1 MLLASR
7 PETMKLTVPTW
18 LTLLR
23 IVMIPVLVVVFYLPY
38 KWTNFAAATVF
49 GLAAITDWLD
59 GWVARRYHQYS
70 AFGAFLDPVADKL
83 MVAVALFL
91 IVQGHPTPWM
101 AFWAAVIVGREIAV
115 SALREWMAEIG
126 QRAKVRVAMVGKIKT
141 TAQMVALLCLL
152 YSVTSGQAD
161 THEIWMGNLTFQVGY
176 WMLAVA
182 ALLTLWSGFQ
192 YLHAAWPSLREDEK
206 AAVQKN
212 PKKGR
217 IPRSQAGIAQLVER
231 NLAKVE
237 VASSSLVS
245 RSNFDC
251 KHHRMFAFNMKS
263 AASASWDFVFQ
274 RGNSSVG
281 RAQPC
286 QG

>member
-1 MLLASR
+1 
-7 PETMKLTVPTW
+7 MKLTVPTW

-38 KWTNFAAATVF
+38 RWTNFASAAIF
-49 GLAAITDWLD
+49 ALASITDWLD
-59 GWVARRYHQYS
+59 GWIARRYHQSS

-126 QRAKVRVAMVGKIKT
+126 QRAKVKVAMIGKIKT

-152 YSVTSGQAD
+152 YSVTPGQVP
-161 THEIWMGNLTFQVGY
+161 TGQIWMGIYLFHVGD

-192 YLHAAWPSLREDEK
+192 YLHAAWPSLRADEQALVQARKK
-206 AAVQKN
+206 A
-212 PKKGR
+212 
-217 IPRSQAGIAQLVER
+217 
-231 NLAKVE
+231 
-237 VASSSLVS
+237 
-245 RSNFDC
+245 D
-251 KHHRMFAFNMKS
+251 
-263 AASASWDFVFQ
+263 
-274 RGNSSVG
+274 GNG
-281 RAQPC
+281 
-286 QG
+286 

>member
-1 MLLASR
+1 
-7 PETMKLTVPTW
+7 MKLTIPTW

-38 KWTNFAAATVF
+38 TWSNFASAAIF

-59 GWVARRYHQYS
+59 GWIARRYHQYS

-126 QRAKVRVAMVGKIKT
+126 QRAKVRVAMIGKIKT

-152 YSVTSGQAD
+152 YSVMPGQVAPGAGM
-161 THEIWMGNLTFQVGY
+161 WMGSFVFHVGD
-176 WMLAVA
+176 WTLAIA
-182 ALLTLWSGFQ
+182 AILTLWSGIQ

-206 AAVQKN
+206 AALRRDAK
-212 PKKGR
+212 
-217 IPRSQAGIAQLVER
+217 
-231 NLAKVE
+231 KVE
-237 VASSSLVS
+237 
-245 RSNFDC
+245 N
-251 KHHRMFAFNMKS
+251 N
-263 AASASWDFVFQ
+263 
-274 RGNSSVG
+274 G
-281 RAQPC
+281 
-286 QG
+286 

>member
-1 MLLASR
+1 
-7 PETMKLTVPTW
+7 MKLTIPTW

-38 KWTNFAAATVF
+38 KWTNFASAAIF
-49 GLAAITDWLD
+49 ALAAITDWLD

-126 QRAKVRVAMVGKIKT
+126 QRAKVRVALIGKIKT

-152 YSVTSGQAD
+152 YSVMPGRIAGD
-161 THEIWMGNLTFQVGY
+161 GIWMGTFAFHVGD
-176 WMLAVA
+176 WMLAIA
-182 ALLTLWSGFQ
+182 AILTLWSGFQ

-206 AAVQKN
+206 AAARGAA
-212 PKKGR
+212 KK
-217 IPRSQAGIAQLVER
+217 AG
-231 NLAKVE
+231 
-237 VASSSLVS
+237 
-245 RSNFDC
+245 SN
-251 KHHRMFAFNMKS
+251 S
-263 AASASWDFVFQ
+263 
-274 RGNSSVG
+274 
-281 RAQPC
+281 
-286 QG
+286 